1 MISGIIRKIP
11 GLRDDALNRRYSTSC
26 KWTDRDTEKDRER
39 ASERET
45 DRQWNRLHQSTLMI
59 FLKDSIHY
67 IPLIY
72 NKHTLIQ
79 L

>member
-1 MISGIIRKIP
+1 MHR
-11 GLRDDALNRRYSTSC
+11 SC
-26 KWTDRDTEKDRER
+26 KWTVRDTERENER
-39 ASERET
+39 ASERQT
-45 DRQWNRLHQSTLMI
+45 GNRIDFITVT